1 MVAFTSIILLA
12 NKSGAKK
19 VESYIEAFTSILSQ
33 VAKKIESWM
42 VLPAFK
48 HEQEHWELKVNIGEK
63 IGTKW
68 T

>member
-48 HEQEHWELKVNIGEK
+48 HEQEH
-63 IGTKW
+63 
-68 T
+68 